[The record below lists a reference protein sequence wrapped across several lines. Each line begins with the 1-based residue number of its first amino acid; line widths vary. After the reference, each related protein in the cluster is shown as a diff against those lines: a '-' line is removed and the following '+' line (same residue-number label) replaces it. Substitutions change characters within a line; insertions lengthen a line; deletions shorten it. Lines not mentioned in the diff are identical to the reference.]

1 MTTCIAVN
9 GYSSQKDAANDFA
22 SYLTMEKGQ
31 ELYRLAGHIASKRGC
46 IYENN
51 EIYNIMNEYE
61 RSVPLPKMMETSN
74 FWVQL
79 EIAMSKIWNG
89 ADPDETLKELSETM
103 GEQIDEIDY
112 HIPVQETIG
121 AGAGA
126 MFLTK

>member
-74 FWVQL
+74 FWVQ
-79 EIAMSKIWNG
+79 
-89 ADPDETLKELSETM
+89 ELSETM

>member
-1 MTTCIAVN
+1 MTSCVAVN
-9 GYSSQKDAANDFA
+9 GYSTKKDSANDFA

-31 ELYRLAGHIASKRGC
+31 ELYRLAGKVASKRGC

-61 RSVPLPKMMETSN
+61 KSVSLPKMVETSN

-89 ADPDETLKELSETM
+89 ADPDATLKDLSDTM
-103 GEQIDEIDY
+103 GAQIDEIDY
-112 HIPVQETIG
+112 HIPVQESIG

-126 MFLTK
+126 MFLTQ